1 MWYSS
6 YLDMVSDPDTS
17 KLDDTGT
24 NPADTGTNP
33 AACGATVVVVVVVV
47 VVGVNIDPKN
57 IPVAIPNGNAIK
69 SSWRPSAIVEFENS
83 GVK

>member
-17 KLDDTGT
+17 KSDDTGPEGT
-24 NPADTGTNP
+24 PPDTGNA

-47 VVGVNIDPKN
+47 VGVNKDPKN

-69 SSWRPSAIVEFENS
+69 SSWRPSAIVEFAKS